1 VPAFPAEV
9 ATALVNTQPTGKT
22 VQLLDVLIAQMGAR
36 GAAVLVQD
44 ARDPQALQV
53 FAASGVSMS
62 RLVEVHARW
71 PAVRGRVV
79 SGHAHHAGD
88 QYLAPII
95 GRGAFVGALYV
106 DGLRE
111 AGAEIEVY
119 HTVLAAAVELAQRP
133 RVDLDEFAATAQERD
148 VIRKQLVDALSRNE
162 WNIARVAR
170 ILGVTRRTIYLRLQR
185 FGIDRMKVPKHLPSR
200 ARPR

>member
-1 VPAFPAEV
+1 VPAFPPEV

-22 VQLLDVLIAQMGAR
+22 VQLLDVLLAQTGAR
-36 GAAVLVQD
+36 GAAVLVP
-44 ARDPQALQV
+44 DPHDPSALQV

-62 RLVEVHARW
+62 RLVDVHARW
-71 PAVRGRVV
+71 PTVRTRVV
-79 SGHAHHAGD
+79 GGHAQHSGD
-88 QYLAPII
+88 QYLGPLL

-111 AGAEIEVY
+111 VVDIEVY

-133 RVDLDEFAATAQERD
+133 RLELDEFVVTEKEREA
-148 VIRKQLVDALSRNE
+148 VKKQLVDALHRNE